1 MQHLLEFPSQQSASR
16 MTGEVFLLLLN
27 WLLFSVSVYWL
38 EQGTLTHAWFSH
50 QSWNEDNQNQHGP
63 RINLRISFHIKWH
76 LTCRKKNIPPPT
88 TTMGCVLWMSWLKV
102 MKTTRSHWK
111 QLLVYERGLKYIF
124 KDKSASYQDLLQG
137 IRPPSMETPKNP
149 EHAIDNKQ

>member
-50 QSWNEDNQNQHGP
+50 QSWNKDNQNQHGP
-63 RINLRISFHIKWH
+63 AINLRISFHIKWH
-76 LTCRKKNIPPPT
+76 LTGKKKHSTTNNNNGMCSLNELNEDNKITLKTITSQQKGFKVHLQRKKCILSRSLTRNMTSIHENPKE
-88 TTMGCVLWMSWLKV
+88 SW
-102 MKTTRSHWK
+102 TCYR
-111 QLLVYERGLKYIF
+111 Q
-124 KDKSASYQDLLQG
+124 
-137 IRPPSMETPKNP
+137 
-149 EHAIDNKQ
+149 

>member
-50 QSWNEDNQNQHGP
+50 QSWNKDNQNQHGP
-63 RINLRISFHIKWH
+63 GINLRISFHIKWH
-76 LTCRKKNIPPPT
+76 LTGKKNIPPPT
-88 TTMGCVLWMSWLKV
+88 TTMGCVLWMSW

-111 QLLVYERGLKYIF
+111 QLLVNKRALKYIF

-137 IRPPSMETPKNP
+137 IWPPSMETPKNP
-149 EHAIDNKQ
+149 GHAIDNKQ

>member
-1 MQHLLEFPSQQSASR
+1 MQHLLEFPSQQSANC

-38 EQGTLTHAWFSH
+38 EQGMLTHAWFSH

-63 RINLRISFHIKWH
+63 SINLRISFHIKWH
-76 LTCRKKNIPPPT
+76 LTEKNTCHQVPPT
-88 TTMGCVLWMSWLKV
+88 TVGCVLWMSWMKV

-111 QLLVYERGLKYIF
+111 QLLVNERALKYIF
-124 KDKSASYQDLLQG
+124 KDKSASYQNLVQG

-149 EHAIDNKQ
+149 GHAIDNKQ

>member
-50 QSWNEDNQNQHGP
+50 QSWNEDNHGP
-63 RINLRISFHIKWH
+63 GINLRISFHIKWH
-76 LTCRKKNIPPPT
+76 LTGKKNIPPPP
-88 TTMGCVLWMSWLKV
+88 TMGCVLWMSWMKV
-102 MKTTRSHWK
+102 MTTTRSHWK
-111 QLLVYERGLKYIF
+111 QLLVNERALKYIF

-149 EHAIDNKQ
+149 GHAIDNKQ